1 MSGLKKFHKNEK
13 AWADYLITRAGILI
27 FCSILLLLVFK
38 IPPLFTQQ
46 NEIGMLDAQL
56 CSLTSFI
63 EGVDSSKIRSS
74 QCYEFDIPPDI
85 NNISIGISSGF
96 VCANSQI
103 DTGRVTRAQALIR
116 EVYPSNNLWN
126 NRSELMLV
134 IADMCDNRTGL
145 KDNQL
150 NESDIQRI
158 DTVLY
163 QVKAELANESYIP
176 DTTRPL
182 IAEKVMLAYRTPR
195 GIRGREITI
204 VYQ

>member
-1 MSGLKKFHKNEK
+1 MSGSSKFHQNERG
-13 AWADYLITRAGILI
+13 WADYLITRAGILI

-38 IPPLFTQQ
+38 IPALFTQQ

-74 QCYEFDIPPDI
+74 QYYEFDISPGI
-85 NNISIGISSGF
+85 NNITIGISSGF

-116 EVYPSNNLWN
+116 GVYPSNSLWSN
-126 NRSELMLV
+126 SSELMLV
-134 IADMCDNRTGL
+134 IAGMCDNRTGL
-145 KDNQL
+145 ADNLL
-150 NESDIQRI
+150 NESDMQHI
-158 DTVLY
+158 DTLLY
-163 QVKAELANESYIP
+163 QVKSELANESYIP
-176 DTTRPL
+176 DTTRSL
-182 IAEKVMLAYRTPR
+182 IAEKVMLDYRTPGGIRRR
-195 GIRGREITI
+195 GITV